1 MRFWGFY
8 EKKFVSSIKYYTQ
21 PPEPCP
27 QQGEEDKNMKNEMK
41 NDEAVSPVIA
51 TILMVA
57 ITVVLA
63 GVLYVW
69 ASDLASQNQSDGPS
83 MYVLTAAD
91 HTDDVEDHAG
101 LMTLTF
107 GNGADLDWALVQIE
121 IIKDSVPY
129 ACDNPGTASAG
140 KCSVTQTQ
148 TDDDEHWTKGETLII
163 SDTGGDFC
171 SADCDLII
179 RIKQSGDV
187 LMTEAV
193 ALT

>member
-1 MRFWGFY
+1 
-8 EKKFVSSIKYYTQ
+8 
-21 PPEPCP
+21 
-27 QQGEEDKNMKNEMK
+27 MKNEMK

-91 HTDDVEDHAG
+91 HSDDVEDHGG

-107 GNGADLDWALVQIE
+107 GNGNDLDWALVQIE
-121 IIKDSVPY
+121 IIQDSVPTT
-129 ACDNPGTASAG
+129 CDNPGATGGLCGASQHG
-140 KCSVTQTQ
+140 GQ
-148 TDDDEHWTKGETLII
+148 DGEHWEKGETLILT
-163 SDTGGDFC
+163 DTGKNFC
-171 SADCDLII
+171 DADCDLTV
-179 RIKQSGDV
+179 RIKHDKDV
-187 LMTEAV
+187 IMSEAV
-193 ALT
+193 HLI